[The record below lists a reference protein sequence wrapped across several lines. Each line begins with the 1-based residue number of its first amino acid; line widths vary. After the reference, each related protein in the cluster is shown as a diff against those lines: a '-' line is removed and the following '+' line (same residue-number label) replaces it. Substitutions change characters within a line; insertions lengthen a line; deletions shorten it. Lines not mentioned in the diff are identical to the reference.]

1 MSPDVKLR
9 EVTMLAQSLLR
20 IPSVTGH
27 EAQVA
32 DFVRGYLQALGFEA
46 WVNDYYTVIAV
57 LQRGDGPV
65 VLMDS
70 HIDTVEADA
79 AGWRH
84 PPFAGEIEAG
94 RLYGRGA
101 SDMKGALAAML
112 HAATTLATSSF
123 AGVLVITGTS
133 WEERFEGY
141 TLGKALDELATRG
154 IQPDYVIIGEASEL
168 NIKRGQRGRTR
179 VFVDIQGKA
188 AHSAHPEKGI
198 NAVYQA
204 VPLIQ
209 RLRALPPRTDDF
221 LGPGIIELIGLHSS
235 PQPVDSIVPYAARL
249 SYDLRLLPGESPS
262 SVWARFHAEIAALAA
277 QDPDFRANVELA
289 QDTLVTASGRQE
301 TIVAFP
307 PAWKLPADHPLVQK
321 AQAALLSIGLRP
333 QITKYDFCTN
343 GSYSAGVARIP
354 TIGFGPGTE
363 ASAHV
368 TDESISLEELAQASA
383 GYAAICRELWR
394 R

>member
-1 MSPDVKLR
+1 MGVELDSHQ
-9 EVTMLAQSLLR
+9 VTMLAQSLLR

-46 WVNDYYTVIAV
+46 WVNDYHTVIAV
-57 LQRGDGPV
+57 LRHGDGPV
-65 VLMDS
+65 VLMDG
-70 HIDTVEADA
+70 HIDTVEANA
-79 AGWRH
+79 TGWRH

-112 HAATTLATSSF
+112 HAAATLAGFPF
-123 AGVLVITGTS
+123 AGTLVITGTS
-133 WEERFEGY
+133 WEEHFEGY
-141 TLGKALDELATRG
+141 TLGKALDELTARG
-154 IQPDYVIIGEASEL
+154 VPPDYVIIGEASEL

-179 VFVDIQGKA
+179 VLVDIQGKA
-188 AHSAHPEKGI
+188 AHSAHPAKGV
-198 NAVYQA
+198 NAVYRA

-221 LGPGIIELIGLHSS
+221 LGPGIIELIGLHSL

-249 SYDLRLLPGESPS
+249 SYDLRLLPGESPD
-262 SVWARFHAEIAALAA
+262 SVLARFQAEIAALAA
-277 QDPDFRANVELA
+277 QDPDFRATAEIA
-289 QDTLVTASGRQE
+289 QGTLVTASGRQE
-301 TIVAFP
+301 SVVAFP

-343 GSYSAGVARIP
+343 GSYSASVARIP

-363 ASAHV
+363 AGAHI
-368 TDESISLEELAQASA
+368 TDESVATEELALASA
-383 GYAAICRELWR
+383 GYVAICRELWR
-394 R
+394 G